1 MFDRPVWYDGRQAN
15 RESAGW
21 VEARVMLLLEIAALI
36 VIALWGL
43 VATGKLIRVLSG
55 IDQTLQEIRA
65 VLQNPEDRPDA

>member
-1 MFDRPVWYDGRQAN
+1 
-15 RESAGW
+15 
-21 VEARVMLLLEIAALI
+21 MLLLEIAALI